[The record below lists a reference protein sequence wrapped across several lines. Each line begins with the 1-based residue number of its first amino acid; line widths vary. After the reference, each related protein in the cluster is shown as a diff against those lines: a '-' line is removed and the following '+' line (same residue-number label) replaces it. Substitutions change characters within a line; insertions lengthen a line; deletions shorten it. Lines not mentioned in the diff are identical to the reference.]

1 METPIILDRSVEAWN
16 VDGSASAVPE
26 GRSFI
31 QDAMDATGRRVG
43 RCSFQECDRPAVVGG
58 HVWISRREGAEFGR
72 PFIAPICRQ
81 CNSTRNVYRM
91 QGAGARL
98 RANIAVTP
106 VSVTPGMREAE
117 RRMVE
122 RVGHPQSSST
132 HEGILQSINLVSE
145 SESESEEFESEESES
160 ESEPE
165 SDSCASYESY

>member
-1 METPIILDRSVEAWN
+1 MPKPITLDRPVEAWN

-43 RCSFQECDRPAVVGG
+43 RCSFQECDRPASVGG

-81 CNSTRNVYRM
+81 CNSTRNTYRM

-117 RRMVE
+117 RRIAE
-122 RVGHPQSSST
+122 RVGP
-132 HEGILQSINLVSE
+132 SE
-145 SESESEEFESEESES
+145 SESESDECDESESEESDS
-160 ESEPE
+160 ESECG
-165 SDSCASYESY
+165 SDSYASHESYESY

>member
-1 METPIILDRSVEAWN
+1 MANPITLDRPVEAWN

-43 RCSFQECDRPAVVGG
+43 RCSFQDCDRPASVGG

-98 RANIAVTP
+98 RTNIAVTP
-106 VSVTPGMREAE
+106 VSMTKGMREAE
-117 RRMVE
+117 RRIAE
-122 RVGHPQSSST
+122 RVG
-132 HEGILQSINLVSE
+132 LSE
-145 SESESEEFESEESES
+145 SESESDESDESESEESDSES
-160 ESEPE
+160 ESG
-165 SDSCASYESY
+165 SDSYASYESYESY

>member
-1 METPIILDRSVEAWN
+1 MANPITLDRPVEAWN

-43 RCSFQECDRPAVVGG
+43 RCSFQDCDRPASVGG

-106 VSVTPGMREAE
+106 VSMTKGMREAE
-117 RRMVE
+117 RRIAE
-122 RVGHPQSSST
+122 RVG
-132 HEGILQSINLVSE
+132 LSE
-145 SESESEEFESEESES
+145 SESESDESDESESEESDSES
-160 ESEPE
+160 ESG
-165 SDSCASYESY
+165 SDSYASYESYESY

>member
-1 METPIILDRSVEAWN
+1 MANPITLDRPVEAWN

-43 RCSFQECDRPAVVGG
+43 RCSFQECDRPASVGG

-98 RANIAVTP
+98 RANTAVTP

-117 RRMVE
+117 RRIAE
-122 RVGHPQSSST
+122 RVG
-132 HEGILQSINLVSE
+132 LSE
-145 SESESEEFESEESES
+145 SESDESDECDESESEESDSES
-160 ESEPE
+160 ESG
-165 SDSCASYESY
+165 SDSYASYESYESY